1 MRVLTPITLLPL
13 AACISLA
20 AAQDLPWA
28 ETLTPEMQ
36 RTYVQ
41 PEQVVNER
49 PGGACRERLRKLF
62 LPLVK
67 GCKSTRE
74 AVLAIAG
81 NIGNITGAYY
91 SVDRRQANMN
101 AQEALAE
108 KKISCTGQSILMVS
122 IFRSLAIPA
131 RAVLLPTWNHVQGNH
146 TWCEAWFEGGWHMI
160 EFNEKDF
167 NTPWV
172 MEGLGMLDTAHA
184 EQHVYAVVDFAKRQ
198 FEDVTARYT
207 ALAAAWYRE
216 HGLSADNQRL
226 MVNVTPR
233 ATAPR
238 QVVLQDAADNII
250 DTAELPTDKDDVR
263 RFATLK
269 LPRSG
274 SFTLHIGES
283 AYPVHATPAPA
294 QVLRLRHKA
303 RRPSATD
310 S

>member
-1 MRVLTPITLLPL
+1 MRALTPISLLPL

-20 AAQDLPWA
+20 AARDFPWS

-49 PGGACRERLRKLF
+49 PSGACRELLREMF
-62 LPLVK
+62 LPSVK
-67 GCKSTRE
+67 GCKNTRE
-74 AVLAIAG
+74 AVLTIAR
-81 NIGNITGAYY
+81 NIGSITGAYY
-91 SVDRRQANMN
+91 SIDRRQANMN

-122 IFRSLAIPA
+122 IFRSLGIPA
-131 RAVLLPTWNHVQGNH
+131 RAVLLPTWNHVRGNH
-146 TWCEAWFEGGWHMI
+146 TWCEAWFEDEWHMI

-216 HGLSADNQRL
+216 QGLSADKQRL
-226 MVNVTPR
+226 MVNITPR
-233 ATAPR
+233 ATVPQ
-238 QVVLQDAADNII
+238 QVVLQDTADHII
-250 DTAELPTDKDDVR
+250 DTAQLPTDKDDVR
-263 RFATLK
+263 RFATLR
-269 LPRSG
+269 LPRTG

-283 AYPVHATPAPA
+283 VYPVQATSAPA
-294 QVLRLRHKA
+294 QVLRLRRKA
-303 RRPSATD
+303 QHPSAAN